1 MKARALVGRNIR
13 RLRVHEGLSQEALGL
28 AAGCEPSYVG
38 RVERGCE
45 NPTVDLLEAIAAALG
60 APIAALFDRV
70 GERGPLKP
78 GLPAGR
84 KPRTV
89 PPKRNKKPAT
99 P

>member
-13 RLRVHEGLSQEALGL
+13 RLRVAKGISQEALGL

-38 RVERGCE
+38 RVERGRE

-60 APIAALFDRV
+60 DPIGALFDPA
-70 GERGPLKP
+70 GERGLLRA

-84 KPRTV
+84 KPRADGV
-89 PPKRNKKPAT
+89 RHSKAAAGA
-99 P
+99 